1 MSDADNDPIRAELA
15 RLARVAVEHGSVL
28 AALAGAA
35 VEGEPRCDCGRC
47 MRPDLERIA
56 KALETIASAVATI
69 TSTVNYF
76 HRHWVFMRE
85 AARRP
90 ACRVPQCTGVLRD
103 VAPDA
108 RRPIF
113 KCDVCGAR
121 DEWRCG

>member
-1 MSDADNDPIRAELA
+1 MSDADNDPIRAELE
-15 RLARVAVEHGSVL
+15 RLARVAMDQGLMLTTL
-28 AALAGAA
+28 A
-35 VEGEPRCDCGRC
+35 
-47 MRPDLERIA
+47 DLLS
-56 KALETIASAVATI
+56 KL
-69 TSTVNYF
+69 
-76 HRHWVFMRE
+76 MRE

-113 KCDVCGAR
+113 TCDVCGAR